1 MTGETVFLDTDIGTD
16 CDDAGAMALLHHLLP
31 GSGMRIGAMVCSA
44 PLPDSPALIRHIN
57 AYFGCFCP
65 VGRVQSRAAAGMYRD
80 VYAGEVLRRSG
91 AYQEASPWPKAVPL
105 LRRELS
111 RCPDHSAVYV
121 AIGPQTNMAALL
133 LSPPD
138 EESPLGGRELLE
150 RKLRRTV
157 VMAGRFVDETPEYN
171 VLADIGAAR
180 LTAADWPGEMTYV
193 PHELGTALITG
204 NGFTEEQ
211 YRDNPVA
218 IAYDVHNGRQGRYSW
233 DPVTVYQALKPDN
246 GLFRAGEAGM
256 VSISQEGVSRFS
268 PAPAGRHRL
277 LELKERSETAERV
290 LTQGICTPRG
300 RC

>member
-31 GSGMRIGAMVCSA
+31 GSGMRAGAMVCSA
-44 PLPDSPALIRHIN
+44 PLPDSSALIRHIN

-80 VYAGEVLRRSG
+80 VYAGEVLRRRG
-91 AYQEASPWPKAVPL
+91 AYREAPPCPKAVPL

-133 LSPPD
+133 LSSPD

-193 PHELGTALITG
+193 PHELGAALITG
-204 NGFTEEQ
+204 NGFLMKIITTACFVVGAVFLFCTASFSSIGIAEGAKEMWEAMVKEGLIKLQ
-211 YRDNPVA
+211 AGPIIAGILA
-218 IAYDVHNGRQGRYSW
+218 ILGAIVCFFKGTIAKKIGD
-233 DPVTVYQALKPDN
+233 
-246 GLFRAGEAGM
+246 
-256 VSISQEGVSRFS
+256 
-268 PAPAGRHRL
+268 
-277 LELKERSETAERV
+277 
-290 LTQGICTPRG
+290 
-300 RC
+300 